1 MFEQEKFF
9 VFKNDLSN
17 PKVIQD
23 LIKKMKIICYEGKK
37 NNSLTDCLD
46 KRVKNMKRS
55 IKSHDYMSVFL
66 WFEFF

>member
-1 MFEQEKFF
+1 MFEQKKFL

-23 LIKKMKIICYEGKK
+23 LIKKMKIICFENKDS
-37 NNSLTDCLD
+37 SLTDCLD

-55 IKSHDYMSVFL
+55 IKSLDDMSVFL
-66 WFEFF
+66 WLEFF